1 MKRWRTFYFIV
12 ANTAILLIVIE
23 VGTHLLLKGY
33 DGLVVPRLR
42 PGLSEAAQRN
52 YAHMAEDDMR
62 ELLAAFDAQRWRY
75 EPVVGFVEA
84 EHTSRFLNVDQHG
97 IRQNQA
103 ERRPITD
110 IQDAVWFF
118 GGSTTFGEGVADAE
132 TIPARLQNVLGR
144 RVINFGV
151 RNYES
156 LEENVL
162 LNHYLRIGFRP
173 ALVVFLDGI
182 NETCGPNLYQ
192 AEMATLVDMAQRGST
207 IEIGRPV
214 AQAYARL
221 RRKFRHSPG
230 RTESPGMQPL
240 ECEKHGRRNPLAELV
255 AQRLVERSAL
265 CRLYGIECRTLVQPF
280 AGVHGPRHGFDASF
294 LEGPEATELRALYE
308 HLEPAWRAAGAIF
321 VTDVFDKS
329 GQHPFI
335 DDVHYSAEA
344 SRTLAEAIA
353 SRVRPALA
361 PQSLQ

>member
-1 MKRWRTFYFIV
+1 MKRWRTLYFIV
-12 ANTAILLIVIE
+12 ANTAILLVVIE
-23 VGTHLLLKGY
+23 VGTHLLLKSY

-42 PGLSEAAQRN
+42 PGLSEAAQSN
-52 YAHMAEDDMR
+52 YSHMPEGDVR

-84 EHTSRFLNVDQHG
+84 ETASRFLNVDQHG

-103 ERRPITD
+103 ARRPIAD

-132 TIPARLQNVLGR
+132 TIPAQLEKALGR
-144 RVINFGV
+144 KVVNFGV

-162 LNHYLRIGFRP
+162 LNHYLRIGFKP

-182 NETCGPNLYQ
+182 NETCGPTLYQ

-214 AQAYARL
+214 TQAYARL
-221 RRKFRHSPG
+221 RRKVRHSLG
-230 RTESPGMQPL
+230 GTESPQMQPL
-240 ECEKHGRRNPLAELV
+240 LCEKNGRRNPLGALV
-255 AQRLVERSAL
+255 TQRLTERSAL
-265 CRLYGIECRTLVQPF
+265 CRLYGVECRTLVQPF
-280 AGVHGPRHGFDASF
+280 AGVHGPRHGFDAAF
-294 LEGPEATELRALYE
+294 LAGPEATELRALYD
-308 HLEPAWRAAGAIF
+308 HLEPVWRTAGAIF
-321 VTDVFDKS
+321 LTHVFDQS
-329 GQHPFI
+329 GRHPFI

-344 SRTLAEAIA
+344 SRIIAEAIA
-353 SRVRPALA
+353 SRLAPLHA
-361 PQSLQ
+361 PQSPQ